1 MEVGFSGQNSVVE
14 SAHNRA
20 PYCHL
25 SRLYNGILRSCWS
38 KTDGGWILRAEYSAH
53 NRAPYCHFSRLYNG
67 ILRSCRSKTDGGGI
81 LRTEF
86 CGGISPQPGAI
97 LSS

>member
-1 MEVGFSGQNSVVE
+1 MEVGFTGQNSVVE
-14 SAHNRA
+14 SAHNRDW
-20 PYCHL
+20 HL
-25 SRLYNGILRSCWS
+25 YHLC
-38 KTDGGWILRAEYSAH
+38 
-53 NRAPYCHFSRLYNG
+53 NG
-67 ILRSCRSKTDGGGI
+67 ILRSCRSKTDRGGI